1 MKRNIALLISI
12 ITLILLVLFL
22 RVQII
27 IDPDVLTGTMVT
39 NGIYGYDLETENLSV
54 NSLTTKNHDIYYLL
68 MDVVNE
74 TEGIYNYK
82 LKKLNINTNQITEI
96 NSLENKKSYCSIK
109 EQNIYC
115 TTSNDFQV
123 YDLNFHEIFGYSSN
137 EESLS
142 ASFAPYKDTYIKI
155 DNLEIYILQNK
166 ETLYRTISTDK
177 NIFYETYFKTSDN
190 TYLLFLDEEGY
201 YYIYDIDNEELIATE
216 KKNYLKYDYGLFFYD
231 ESYYTIYDLVNREI
245 KEYENILQE
254 DYYYTGAIDETKNI
268 FYWYDV
274 ISEIIYIIDL
284 NNGTLQELDTNNLT
298 DGNPISSLFLQE
310 NYLYAYILQDK
321 NNFYVIDLEELELE
335 TTDIEKYTDE
345 LTTNISKRIENI
357 KEDYS
362 VNIHIKEDA
371 IIDFPD
377 FYAEELLNNE
387 IILNSLTK
395 LENILSKYDL
405 TFFESFYN
413 NGFDGLNLYLTGT
426 LRPSDYETQASNPAA
441 YSLTYNGEYMIVI
454 DLNQPNI
461 EELLCHE
468 LLHNL
473 EFNLINQNINPFN
486 KWNSYNPSGFSYNNS
501 YTGATNYN
509 YTLSESNPNNVY
521 FIDYYSH
528 TYATEDRA
536 RVFERICSCDEN
548 SIINDYPNLYQKG
561 LYLQEEITKYF
572 PSLAQTS
579 LFNSLN

>member
-54 NSLTTKNHDIYYLL
+54 NGLTTKNHDIYYLL

-254 DYYYTGAIDETKNI
+254 DYYYTGAIDENKNI
-268 FYWYDV
+268 FYLYDV

>member
-27 IDPDVLTGTMVT
+27 IDPDVLNGTIIS

-54 NSLTTKNHDIYYLL
+54 NGLTTKNHDIYYLL
-68 MDVVNE
+68 MEVVNE

-82 LKKLNINTNQITEI
+82 LKKLNINTNQVTEI
-96 NSLENKKSYCSIK
+96 NFINNKRSYCSIK

-115 TTSNDFQV
+115 TTPNNFQV

-155 DNLEIYILQNK
+155 DNLKIYILKNK
-166 ETLYRTISTDK
+166 EILYRTVNTDK
-177 NIFYETYFKTSDN
+177 NIFYETYFKTNDN
-190 TYLLFLDEEGY
+190 TYLLFLGEEGY
-201 YYIYDIDNEELIATE
+201 YYIYDINNEELTATA
-216 KKNYLKYDYGLFFYD
+216 KKNYIKYNNGLFFYD
-231 ESYYTIYDLVNREI
+231 ETYYTLYDLVNKEK

-254 DYYYTGAIDETKNI
+254 DYYYSGAINENKNI
-268 FYWYDV
+268 FYLYDI
-274 ISEIIYIIDL
+274 ISEMIYIIDI
-284 NNGTLQELDTNNLT
+284 NKGTIQELDANNLT
-298 DGNPISSLFLQE
+298 DGNPIANLFIQD

-321 NNFYVIDLEELELE
+321 NNFYVIDLEKLELE
-335 TTDIEKYTDE
+335 TIDIEKYKDE
-345 LTTNISKRIENI
+345 LGANIRKKIETI
-357 KEDYS
+357 QEDYS

-371 IIDFPD
+371 IIEFPD
-377 FYAEELLNNE
+377 FYAEELINNE

-395 LENILSKYDL
+395 IENILAKYDL
-405 TFFESFYN
+405 TFFKSFYN
-413 NGFDGLNLYLTGT
+413 YGYDGLNLYLTGT
-426 LRPSDYETQASNPAA
+426 LTPSDYETQASNPAA

-473 EFNLINQNINPFN
+473 EFNLINQNITPFKN
-486 KWNSYNPSGFSYNNS
+486 WNSYNPNGFLYNNS
-501 YTGATNYN
+501 YTSTANYN
-509 YTLSESNPNNVY
+509 YTLSENNPNNVY

-528 TYATEDRA
+528 TYAAEDRA

-561 LYLQEEITKYF
+561 LYLKEEITKYF
-572 PSLAQTS
+572 PSLTQTS
-579 LFNSLN
+579 LFDSLN

>member
-1 MKRNIALLISI
+1 M
-12 ITLILLVLFL
+12 
-22 RVQII
+22 
-27 IDPDVLTGTMVT
+27 
-39 NGIYGYDLETENLSV
+39 E
-54 NSLTTKNHDIYYLL
+54 
-68 MDVVNE
+68 VVNE

-82 LKKLNINTNQITEI
+82 LKKLNINTNQVTEI
-96 NSLENKKSYCSIK
+96 NFINNKRSYCSIK

-115 TTSNDFQV
+115 TTPNNFQV

-155 DNLEIYILQNK
+155 DNLKIYILQNK
-166 ETLYRTISTDK
+166 EILYRTVNTDK
-177 NIFYETYFKTSDN
+177 NIFYETYFKTNDN

-201 YYIYDIDNEELIATE
+201 YYIYDINNEELTATA
-216 KKNYLKYDYGLFFYD
+216 KKNYIKYNNGLFFYD
-231 ESYYTIYDLVNREI
+231 ETYYTLYDLVNKEK

-254 DYYYTGAIDETKNI
+254 DYYYSGAINENKNI
-268 FYWYDV
+268 FYLYDI
-274 ISEIIYIIDL
+274 ISEMIYIIDI
-284 NNGTLQELDTNNLT
+284 NKGTLQELDANNLT
-298 DGNPISSLFLQE
+298 DGNPIANLFIQD

-335 TTDIEKYTDE
+335 TIDIEKYKDE
-345 LTTNISKRIENI
+345 LGANIRKKIETI
-357 KEDYS
+357 QEDYS

-371 IIDFPD
+371 IIEFPD
-377 FYAEELLNNE
+377 FYAEELINNE

-395 LENILSKYDL
+395 IENILAKYDL
-405 TFFESFYN
+405 TFFKSFYN
-413 NGFDGLNLYLTGT
+413 YGYDGLNLYLTGT
-426 LRPSDYETQASNPAA
+426 LTPSDYETQASNPAA

-473 EFNLINQNINPFN
+473 EFNLINQNITPFKN
-486 KWNSYNPSGFSYNNS
+486 WNSYNPNGFLYNNS
-501 YTGATNYN
+501 YTSTANYN
-509 YTLSESNPNNVY
+509 YTLSENNPNNVY

-528 TYATEDRA
+528 TYAAEDRA

-561 LYLQEEITKYF
+561 LYLKEEITKYF
-572 PSLAQTS
+572 PSLTQTS
-579 LFNSLN
+579 LFDSLN

>member
-27 IDPDVLTGTMVT
+27 IDPDVLNGTIIS

-54 NSLTTKNHDIYYLL
+54 NGLTTKNHDIYYLL
-68 MDVVNE
+68 MEVVNE

-82 LKKLNINTNQITEI
+82 LKKLNINTNQVTEI
-96 NSLENKKSYCSIK
+96 NFINNKRSYCSIK

-115 TTSNDFQV
+115 TTPNNFQV

-254 DYYYTGAIDETKNI
+254 DYYYTGAIDENKNI
-268 FYWYDV
+268 FYLYDV

-426 LRPSDYETQASNPAA
+426 LTPSDYETQASNPAA

>member
-1 MKRNIALLISI
+1 M
-12 ITLILLVLFL
+12 
-22 RVQII
+22 
-27 IDPDVLTGTMVT
+27 
-39 NGIYGYDLETENLSV
+39 
-54 NSLTTKNHDIYYLL
+54 
-68 MDVVNE
+68 
-74 TEGIYNYK
+74 
-82 LKKLNINTNQITEI
+82 
-96 NSLENKKSYCSIK
+96 
-109 EQNIYC
+109 
-115 TTSNDFQV
+115 
-123 YDLNFHEIFGYSSN
+123 
-137 EESLS
+137 
-142 ASFAPYKDTYIKI
+142 
-155 DNLEIYILQNK
+155 
-166 ETLYRTISTDK
+166 
-177 NIFYETYFKTSDN
+177 
-190 TYLLFLDEEGY
+190 
-201 YYIYDIDNEELIATE
+201 
-216 KKNYLKYDYGLFFYD
+216 KYDYGLFFYD

-254 DYYYTGAIDETKNI
+254 DYYYTGAIDENKNI
-268 FYWYDV
+268 FYLYDV

>member
-27 IDPDVLTGTMVT
+27 IDPDVLNGTIIS

-54 NSLTTKNHDIYYLL
+54 NGLTTKNHDIYYLL
-68 MDVVNE
+68 MEVVNE

-82 LKKLNINTNQITEI
+82 LKKLNINTNQVTEI
-96 NSLENKKSYCSIK
+96 NFINNKRSYCSIK

-115 TTSNDFQV
+115 TTPNNFQV

-155 DNLEIYILQNK
+155 DNLKIYILQNK
-166 ETLYRTISTDK
+166 ETLYRTVNTDK
-177 NIFYETYFKTSDN
+177 NIFYETYFKTNDN

-201 YYIYDIDNEELIATE
+201 YYIYDINNEELTATA
-216 KKNYLKYDYGLFFYD
+216 KKNYIKYNNGLFFYD
-231 ESYYTIYDLVNREI
+231 ETYYTLYDLVNKEK

-254 DYYYTGAIDETKNI
+254 DYYYSGAINENKNV
-268 FYWYDV
+268 FYLYDI
-274 ISEIIYIIDL
+274 ISEMIYIIDI
-284 NNGTLQELDTNNLT
+284 NKGTLQELDANNLT
-298 DGNPISSLFLQE
+298 DGNPIANLFIQD

-335 TTDIEKYTDE
+335 TIDIDKYKDE
-345 LTTNISKRIENI
+345 LGANIRKKIETI
-357 KEDYS
+357 QEDYS

-371 IIDFPD
+371 IIEFPD
-377 FYAEELLNNE
+377 FYAEELINNE

-395 LENILSKYDL
+395 IENILAKYDL
-405 TFFESFYN
+405 TFFKSFYN
-413 NGFDGLNLYLTGT
+413 YGYDGLNLYLTGT
-426 LRPSDYETQASNPAA
+426 LTPSDYETQVSNPAA
-441 YSLTYNGEYMIVI
+441 YSLTYQGKYMIAI
-454 DLNQPNI
+454 DLNQSNL

-473 EFNLINQNINPFN
+473 EFKLNNDGIKVFADWKSL
-486 KWNSYNPSGFSYNNS
+486 NPSDFYYNNS
-501 YTGATNYN
+501 YTSSSLFN
-509 YTLSESNPNNVY
+509 YTLKEDNKDNVY

-528 TYATEDRA
+528 TYETEDRA
-536 RVFERICSCDEN
+536 RVFEQICACNQDSN
-548 SIINDYPNLYQKG
+548 IKKYPHLLLKG
-561 LYLQEEITKYF
+561 NYLKSEILKYY
-572 PSLAQTS
+572 PSLSDTS
-579 LFNSLN
+579 LFRSIE

>member
-27 IDPDVLTGTMVT
+27 IDPDVLNGTIIS

-54 NSLTTKNHDIYYLL
+54 NGLTTKNHDIYYLL
-68 MDVVNE
+68 MEVVNE

-82 LKKLNINTNQITEI
+82 LKKLNINTNQVTEI
-96 NSLENKKSYCSIK
+96 NFINNKRSYCSIK

-115 TTSNDFQV
+115 TTPNNFQV

-155 DNLEIYILQNK
+155 DNLKIYILQNK
-166 ETLYRTISTDK
+166 EILYRTVNTDK
-177 NIFYETYFKTSDN
+177 NIFYETYFKTNDN

-201 YYIYDIDNEELIATE
+201 YYIYDINNEELTATA
-216 KKNYLKYDYGLFFYD
+216 KKNYIKYNNGLFFYD
-231 ESYYTIYDLVNREI
+231 ETYYTLYDLVNKEK
-245 KEYENILQE
+245 KEYENILQK
-254 DYYYTGAIDETKNI
+254 DYYYSGAINENKNI
-268 FYWYDV
+268 FYLYDI
-274 ISEIIYIIDL
+274 ISEMIYIIDI
-284 NNGTLQELDTNNLT
+284 NKGTLQELDANNLT
-298 DGNPISSLFLQE
+298 DGNPIANLFIQD

-335 TTDIEKYTDE
+335 TIDIEKYKDE
-345 LTTNISKRIENI
+345 LGANIRKKIETI
-357 KEDYS
+357 QEDYS

-371 IIDFPD
+371 IIEFPD
-377 FYAEELLNNE
+377 FYAEELINNE

-395 LENILSKYDL
+395 IENILAKYDL
-405 TFFESFYN
+405 TFFKSFYN
-413 NGFDGLNLYLTGT
+413 YGYDGLNLYLTGT
-426 LRPSDYETQASNPAA
+426 LTPSDYETQASNPAA

-473 EFNLINQNINPFN
+473 EFNLINQNITPFKN
-486 KWNSYNPSGFSYNNS
+486 WNSYNPNGFLYNNS
-501 YTGATNYN
+501 YTSTANYN
-509 YTLSESNPNNVY
+509 YTLSENNPNNVY

-528 TYATEDRA
+528 TYAAEDRA

-561 LYLQEEITKYF
+561 LYLKEEITKYF
-572 PSLAQTS
+572 PSLTQTS
-579 LFNSLN
+579 LFDSLN

>member
-27 IDPDVLTGTMVT
+27 IDPDVLNGTIIS

-54 NSLTTKNHDIYYLL
+54 NGLTTKNPDIYYLL
-68 MDVVNE
+68 MEVVNE

-82 LKKLNINTNQITEI
+82 LKKLNINTNQVTEI
-96 NSLENKKSYCSIK
+96 NFINNKRSYCSIK

-115 TTSNDFQV
+115 TTPNNFQV

-137 EESLS
+137 DESLS

-155 DNLEIYILQNK
+155 DNLKIYILKNK
-166 ETLYRTISTDK
+166 EILYRTVNTDK
-177 NIFYETYFKTSDN
+177 NIFYETYFKTNDN

-201 YYIYDIDNEELIATE
+201 YYIYDINNEELTATA
-216 KKNYLKYDYGLFFYD
+216 KKNYIKYNNGLFFYD
-231 ESYYTIYDLVNREI
+231 ETYYTLYDLVNKEK

-254 DYYYTGAIDETKNI
+254 DYYYSGAINENKNI
-268 FYWYDV
+268 FYLYDI
-274 ISEIIYIIDL
+274 ISEMIYIIDI
-284 NNGTLQELDTNNLT
+284 NKGTLQELDANNLT
-298 DGNPISSLFLQE
+298 DGNPIANLFIQD

-321 NNFYVIDLEELELE
+321 KNFYVIDLEELELE
-335 TTDIEKYTDE
+335 TIDIEKYKDE
-345 LTTNISKRIENI
+345 LGANIRKKIETI
-357 KEDYS
+357 QEDYS

-371 IIDFPD
+371 IIEFPD

-395 LENILSKYDL
+395 IENILAKYDL
-405 TFFESFYN
+405 TFFKSFYN
-413 NGFDGLNLYLTGT
+413 YGYDGLNLYLTGT
-426 LRPSDYETQASNPAA
+426 LTPSDYETQASNPAA

-473 EFNLINQNINPFN
+473 EFNLINQNITPFKN
-486 KWNSYNPSGFSYNNS
+486 WNSYNPNGFLYNNS
-501 YTGATNYN
+501 YTSTANYN
-509 YTLSESNPNNVY
+509 YTLSENNPNNVY

-528 TYATEDRA
+528 TYAAEDRA

-561 LYLQEEITKYF
+561 LYLKEEITKYF
-572 PSLAQTS
+572 PSLTQTS
-579 LFNSLN
+579 LFDSLN